1 MIGNRQ
7 TLAWVHRTLGVLI
20 VLLAVSFAWNLMAGN
35 KATET
40 SWSWRKYLMTPTPT
54 CSIRVPQSSPLVVG
68 DPLFLEYAPGQFH
81 FAGDIFEVGTASQD
95 GRVIRVH
102 WRNSTP
108 LPSSPLIE
116 YYQTPRS
123 LTWIAKTLL
132 PPEKK
137 EKVIKRIVTHYQ
149 AESPKINA
157 KLVPVLRDVF
167 EKSIPVIEKSAVA
180 YVRSQRGRV
189 QTLGQKYQ
197 ETLVQK
203 KLVPLL
209 RRDVM
214 PIVEKHASPVV
225 ESIGAELWDRASLWR
240 FGWRYAYDV
249 LPLTNR
255 NLVQAEWHRFVEN
268 EAIPVVESHFDEF
281 IEVQKRIILEATS
294 NPSVRKAIQE
304 SMETLIDDRELQTL
318 LGDILQH
325 AVVNNQELHQVL
337 QEAMTSEKAIALG
350 KQFEESLQPLA
361 NDIGVE
367 LFGTETEGLTP
378 ELVAVLRSQI
388 LGKDQRWLVI
398 RYQPMTEAINGDFP
412 ASGSPTGN
420 LPSSNLPTKVAQRE
434 WVAVPGEG
442 IPLFPFQNAD
452 LELKPAAAY

>member
-7 TLAWVHRTLGVLI
+7 TLAWVHRTLGCLVLF
-20 VLLAVSFAWNLMAGN
+20 LAVSFAWRLMAVS
-35 KATET
+35 KTTET
-40 SWSWRKYLMTPTPT
+40 TWSWREYLLTPTPT
-54 CSIRVPQSSPLVVG
+54 HSIRIPQSSPLTLG

-81 FAGDIFEVGTASQD
+81 FAGEVFEVGPASQE
-95 GRVIRVH
+95 GKIIRVH
-102 WRNSTP
+102 WRNAAR
-108 LPSSPLIE
+108 LPSSPRIE

-123 LTWIAKTLL
+123 LMWIAKTLL

-137 EKVIKRIVTHYQ
+137 EKVIQRIVAHYQ
-149 AESPKINA
+149 AEAPKINA

-189 QTLGQKYQ
+189 QSLGQKYQ
-197 ETLVQK
+197 ESLVQK

-225 ESIGAELWDRASLWR
+225 ERIGAELWDRASLWR

-281 IEVQKRIILEATS
+281 IEIQKRIVLEATS

-304 SMETLIDDRELQTL
+304 SMETLIDDRELQAF

-361 NDIGVE
+361 NDIGVD

-398 RYQPMTEAINGDFP
+398 RYASLTEAENM
-412 ASGSPTGN
+412 N
-420 LPSSNLPTKVAQRE
+420 LPSVGSTADNVSSSNLPTKSANLE

-452 LELKPAAAY
+452 LELKPTVAH